1 MADMSSDGS
10 IKITIFGHNY
20 YIRGGEDPNHT
31 QELAA
36 SVDEKMNF
44 IARQVAVPDNFRV
57 AVLTALHLADEYDV
71 LQKKHKALQQ
81 EVSSKA
87 GHLEELLDGLTQS
100 DEVPSVTVLPAAD

>member
-1 MADMSSDGS
+1 MADISPDGS

-20 YIRGGEDPNHT
+20 YIKGGEDPNHT
-31 QELAA
+31 RELAA
-36 SVDEKMNF
+36 SVDEKMSF

-57 AVLTALHLADEYDV
+57 AVLTAFHLADEYDV

-87 GHLEELLDGLTQS
+87 GHLEELLDGLAQD
-100 DEVPSVTVLPAAD
+100 DEVSPVTARPAAD